1 MFFISLLVGVFAIA
15 IAFGILFRIRKEPK
29 VADKLAEIAGF
40 ISTGARAYLTRQVK
54 TIALV
59 TPLLFLALLLL
70 FNWKTAAVSV
80 LGVFTSLTGSV
91 IGMYSSTSVNSKV
104 TSACSKSSD
113 KAFRLAVLGGSV
125 TGFCVTGLSV
135 LVLSILYVV
144 FKDFDMVVGFGF
156 GASLA
161 ALFAQIG
168 GGIYTKSADV
178 GADLVGKVENN
189 LPEDDPR
196 NPAVIADLVGDN
208 VGDCAGRGADL
219 FESFSND
226 IITGTLVASTL
237 LGKYGPKAIFFPLI
251 LQASGILSSMV
262 GIAVTKKWGKNMS
275 PSASFNLGLITTAIL
290 GSLAG
295 LIVVKALLPDINV
308 WIGILLGVGITLI
321 ATVSTRYYAGMEGK
335 PVKDIAEASKGGPA
349 INIIV
354 GLSKGL
360 QSPIASIVM
369 IVIAIISAYTL
380 SNGSLFVIVA
390 VNLGTDL
397 LIAYIMAADTFGPI
411 IDNASGIGEMS
422 HAPTELVEKLSSL
435 DSVGNTMKAIT
446 KSYSM
451 SSGTITAF
459 VIFTVFFTVTKF
471 NILDVSNPF
480 TIGFMLIG
488 ISLPFLI
495 SSLVFQSTAKGAYL
509 MVDEVRRQ
517 FREIKGLLTGEAN
530 PDYSRCIDITTK
542 NALKQMVLPGL
553 ISVFV
558 PVFVGFVFGPK
569 ALGPLL
575 IGSVLCA
582 AMLGP
587 FFNNTGTAWDNA
599 KKTIESTRELKGSP
613 QHQAAVI
620 GDTVGDPMK
629 DVAGPSIL
637 IFMKLIGMTALLI
650 APLILR

>member
-1 MFFISLLVGVFAIA
+1 MFHISLITGLFAIA
-15 IAFGILFRIRKEPK
+15 IAFAMLLLIKKQPK
-29 VADKLAEIAGF
+29 VSAKIAEISGF
-40 ISTGARAYLTRQVK
+40 IATGARAYLKRQIK
-54 TIALV
+54 TIAMA
-59 TPLLFLALLLL
+59 TPLLFIILLVL
-70 FNWKTAAVSV
+70 FNWQVAAVSV
-80 LGVFTSLTGSV
+80 LGVFVSLLGSI
-91 IGMYSSTSVNSKV
+91 IGMSSSTLANAKV
-104 TSACSKSSD
+104 ASASAKSSD
-113 KAFRLAVLGGSV
+113 KAFRLAVLGGSI

-135 LVLSILYVV
+135 FVLSILYLI
-144 FKDFDMVVGFGF
+144 FKDYEILIGFGF

-168 GGIYTKSADV
+168 GGIYTKSADI

-226 IITGTLVASTL
+226 IITGTLVAATL
-237 LGKYGPKAIFFPLI
+237 LSKYGPQAIFFPLI
-251 LQASGILSSMV
+251 VQALGILSSMI
-262 GIAVTKKWGKNMS
+262 GIAVTRKWGKSMS
-275 PSASFNLGLITTAIL
+275 PSTSFNLGLIMTAVVAAL
-290 GSLAG
+290 GG
-295 LIVVKALLPDINV
+295 FGVVTALLPDLNV
-308 WIGILLGVGITLI
+308 WTGLLLGVAISLI

-335 PVKDIAEASKGGPA
+335 PVKEMAEAAKRGPA
-349 INIIV
+349 VNIIV

-369 IVIAIISAYTL
+369 IVVAIISAFTL
-380 SNGSLFVIVA
+380 SGGSLLVIVA
-390 VNLGTDL
+390 LNLGTDL
-397 LIAYIMAADTFGPI
+397 LVAYIMAAATFGPI
-411 IDNASGIGEMS
+411 TDNASGIAEMS
-422 HAPTELVEKLSSL
+422 HAPEELVEKLSEL

-459 VIFTVFFTVTKF
+459 VIFTTFFSLTK
-471 NILDVSNPF
+471 NSVLDVSNPF
-480 TIGFMLIG
+480 TIGFILIG
-488 ISLPFLI
+488 IALPFLI
-495 SSLVFQSTAKGAYL
+495 SSLTISATAKGAFL

-530 PDYSRCIDITTK
+530 PDYNLCIDITTK
-542 NALKQMVLPGL
+542 NALKQMILPG
-553 ISVFV
+553 IVSVFI
-558 PVFVGFVFGPK
+558 PVAVGFAFGSK

-575 IGSVLCA
+575 IGSVLSS

-587 FFNNTGTAWDNA
+587 FFNNTGTAFDNA
-599 KKTIESTRELKGSP
+599 KKLIECTKGLKGTP

-637 IFMKLIGMTALLI
+637 IFMKLVGMTALLI
-650 APLILR
+650 APLIM

>member
-1 MFFISLLVGVFAIA
+1 MFFISFIVGVFAIA
-15 IAFGILFRIRKEPK
+15 VAFGILFLIRKEPK
-29 VADKLAEIAGF
+29 VSSKLAEIAGF
-40 ISTGARAYLTRQVK
+40 IATGARAYLKRQVK
-54 TIALV
+54 TIAMV
-59 TPLLFLALLLL
+59 TPLLFLVLLLL
-70 FNWKTAAVSV
+70 YNWKVATVSV
-80 LGVFTSLTGSV
+80 LGVFTSLTGSI
-91 IGMYSSTSVNSKV
+91 IGMSSSTSVNSKV
-104 TSACSKSSD
+104 TSACAKSSD
-113 KAFRLAVLGGSV
+113 RAFRLAVLGGSV

-144 FKDFDMVVGFGF
+144 FKDYEMVVGFGF

-226 IITGTLVASTL
+226 IITGTLVASTM

-251 LQASGILSSMV
+251 LQAAGILSSMI

-290 GSLAG
+290 GSLGG
-295 LIVVKALLPDINV
+295 LVVVQALLPDLNV
-308 WIGILLGVGITLI
+308 WIGILLGVAITLI

-380 SNGSLFVIVA
+380 SGGSLFVIVA

-422 HAPTELVEKLSSL
+422 HAPAELVEKLSSL

-471 NILDVSNPF
+471 NILDVADPY

-530 PDYSRCIDITTK
+530 PDYGLCIDITTK

-558 PVFVGFVFGPK
+558 PVAVGFAFGPK

-575 IGSVLCA
+575 IGSVLCS

-599 KKTIESTRELKGSP
+599 KKTVESIRELKGTP

-650 APLILR
+650 APLILK

>member
-1 MFFISLLVGVFAIA
+1 MFYISLIVGIFAIA
-15 IAFGILFRIRKEPK
+15 VAFGILLLVVNKQPK
-29 VADKLAEIAGF
+29 VSDAIGEIAGF
-40 ISTGARAYLTRQVK
+40 ISTGAKAYLKRQIK
-54 TIALV
+54 TIAMV
-59 TPLLFLALLLL
+59 TPLLFIVLLLL
-70 FNWKTAAVSV
+70 FNWKVAALSV

-91 IGMYSSTSVNSKV
+91 IGMSSSTRVNSKV
-104 TSACSKSSD
+104 TSAAAKSSD
-113 KAFRLAVLGGSV
+113 KAFRLAVLGGSI

-135 LVLSILYVV
+135 LVMSALYLVL
-144 FKDFDMVVGFGF
+144 KDYQIVIGFGF

-237 LGKYGPKAIFFPLI
+237 LAKYGQLAIFFPLI
-251 LQASGILSSMV
+251 LQATGILASMI
-262 GIAVTKKWGKNMS
+262 GIIITKKWGKTMS
-275 PSASFNLGLITTAIL
+275 PSTSFNLGLVVTAIL
-290 GSLAG
+290 GSIGG
-295 LIVVKALLPDINV
+295 LFVVQFLLHDLNV
-308 WIGILLGVGITLI
+308 WFGILLGVAISLI

-335 PVKDIAEASKGGPA
+335 PVKELAEASKGGPA

-354 GLSKGL
+354 GLSNGL

-369 IVIAIISAYTL
+369 IVVAIIAAYTL
-380 SNGSLFVIVA
+380 SGGSLFVIVA
-390 VNLGTDL
+390 VNLSTDL
-397 LIAYIMAADTFGPI
+397 LIAYIMSADTFGPI
-411 IDNASGIGEMS
+411 TDNASGIAEMS
-422 HAPTELVEKLSSL
+422 HAPEELVEKLSAL

-459 VIFTVFFTVTKF
+459 VIFTTFFALTK
-471 NILDVSNPF
+471 NTMTDISNPF

-495 SSLVFQSTAKGAYL
+495 SSLVIKATAKGAFL

-517 FREIKGLLTGEAN
+517 FREIKGLLEGTAK

-542 NALKQMVLPGL
+542 NALKQMIFPGL
-553 ISVFV
+553 VSVLV
-558 PVFVGFVFGPK
+558 PVAVGFAFGSK

-575 IGSVLCA
+575 IGSVLCS

-587 FFNNTGTAWDNA
+587 FFNNTGTAFDNA
-599 KKTIESTRELKGSP
+599 KKLIQETRGLKGTP
-613 QHQAAVI
+613 QHQAAII

-637 IFMKLIGMTALLI
+637 IFMKLVGMTALLI
-650 APLILR
+650 APLIV